1 MPMQIKFSRTVS
13 VGFVSVQELVPDACE
28 GKMSDLDLYHVDP
41 NLGPYQRLYPDPF
54 FGLGSD
60 PDLLSNEIGIPLA
73 INTTNILVPQ
83 YCM

>member
-1 MPMQIKFSRTVS
+1 MQVKLSGTVS
-13 VGFVSVQELVPDACE
+13 VSFVSFQELVPDACE

-41 NLGPYQRLYPDPF
+41 NLGPYQSLDPDPF

-60 PDLLSNEIGIPLA
+60 PDLLSNEIGNPLA